1 MVAIGI
7 SEEELSRI
15 ETLSNVATA
24 GPWQSFIEGR
34 DHESGSSFIRT
45 PAGDIELS
53 GASRFDQ
60 DFIAAARSAVPSL
73 VAEICRLRHIV
84 EAR

>member
-15 ETLSNVATA
+15 ETLSSAATA

-34 DHESGSSFIRT
+34 DHESGSSFVRT
-45 PAGDIELS
+45 PVGDIELS
-53 GASRFDQ
+53 GASRSDQ

-73 VAEICRLRHIV
+73 VAEIRRLRHIV
-84 EAR
+84 EIR